1 MEDHQQQRQVH
12 GNAAAPNLGDM
23 KSANFPMDDE
33 GRTLH
38 LQWRK
43 GDVVNRLILVGS
55 ADRARLF
62 ATQGLNAATMEEHGS
77 SRGFLAFTGF
87 PKNHP
92 KTKVSIIAVGM
103 GAPMM
108 DFVIREV
115 RAIVSGPLIVVRVGT
130 CGTPCEDVEPGTFV
144 QCYPGSYHCSRNV
157 DAWSTPGQPPY
168 YISKMIPSEEALSK
182 AIFDACMNSLTL
194 TQRCQIIQG
203 KNCSADSFYSSQGR
217 LDINFCDRNADLLQ
231 WINAQHDNGVKSVEM
246 ETFHLLDLSRCA
258 SSQMPIYAT
267 AISLVLANRST
278 DDYLPMED
286 YHMNMS
292 IIGNI
297 IIDAMATFPMPQSQ
311 RQPTPEQL
319 SLWLVP
325 DYGDEV
331 ARNLQEC
338 IREMMK
344 SHYQGS
350 RDEFL
355 PHILLGSLSKV
366 SNVEA
371 ALHNIHLLI
380 QQYRKHSVP
389 CTVTLSEV
397 VSQSNTFYES
407 IYVDLKLEGFLDSLR
422 SLVMKNL
429 TGASQTPFQPHIP
442 LFYGEVNPK
451 DQEKTISTSLEKGR
465 NQLAGCT
472 LNFPRLQVV
481 DTTSSRYED
490 WVVLQEFI
498 IDLAA

>member
-1 MEDHQQQRQVH
+1 MEDQQRQQRH
-12 GNAAAPNLGDM
+12 DNAAAPNLGDM

-43 GDVVNRLILVGS
+43 GDIASRLILVGS

-62 ATQGLNAATMEEHGS
+62 ATQGLNADTVEEHGS

-92 KTKVSIIAVGM
+92 NTKVSIIAVGM

-130 CGTPCEDVEPGTFV
+130 CGTPCEDIEPGTFV
-144 QCYPGSYHCSRNV
+144 QCFPGSYHCSRNI
-157 DAWSTPGQPPY
+157 DAWGTPGQAPY
-168 YISKMIPSEEALSK
+168 CISKMIPSDEALSK
-182 AIFDACMNSLTL
+182 AIYDACMNAPTL
-194 TQRCQIIQG
+194 TQRCQIVQG

-217 LDINFCDRNADLLQ
+217 LDINFRDRNADLLQ
-231 WINAQHDNGVKSVEM
+231 WINAQHENGVKSVEM

-258 SSQMPIYAT
+258 SSQVPIYST

-278 DDYLPMED
+278 DKYLPMED

-297 IIDAMATFPMPQSQ
+297 IIDAMASFPMPQSQ

-325 DYGDEV
+325 EYGDEV
-331 ARNLQEC
+331 AGNLKEC

-355 PHILLGSLSKV
+355 PHILLGTLSKV

-371 ALHNIHLLI
+371 TLHGIHLLI

-397 VSQSNTFYES
+397 VTQSNSVYES
-407 IYVDLKLEGFLDSLR
+407 IFVDLKLQGFLDSLR
-422 SLVMKNL
+422 SLLMKNL
-429 TGASQTPFQPHIP
+429 SEANETSFQPHIP
-442 LFYGEVNPK
+442 LFYGEVNPS
-451 DQEKTISTSLEKGR
+451 DQEKIISTSLEKGR
-465 NQLAGCT
+465 NQFAGGT
-472 LNFPRLQVV
+472 LNFPRLLAV

-490 WVVLQEFI
+490 WVILQEFI
-498 IDLAA
+498 IDLTA